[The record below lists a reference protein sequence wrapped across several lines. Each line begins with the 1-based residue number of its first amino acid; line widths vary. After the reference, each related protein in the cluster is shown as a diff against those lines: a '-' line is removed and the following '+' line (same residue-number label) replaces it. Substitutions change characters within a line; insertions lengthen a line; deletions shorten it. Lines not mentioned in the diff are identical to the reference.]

1 VALGAVVTLAM
12 IIASAWVLDWF
23 HVRIV
28 MSDLFGPGDLT
39 ASLSPDANV
48 SIDLHSMHSC
58 APGTGVCASQSL
70 STIKGIYPSLAL
82 ATLWLSQLFAVSVL
96 LQAVIS
102 LSGNQPSARMA
113 RGAYLLG
120 VTIFLIGGSA
130 GYLFSP
136 DTQTIAG
143 VHVEVDRTW
152 GPALMLLA
160 VFAGWWTVYSTQ
172 GSGVHDDAEYKPIK
186 VEKTKRGAPAATHA
200 DDDEPDTPPIVDAP
214 KREQRPKQILTPG
227 GTQPI
232 PKPAGAPRLPSS
244 LPLEDPIGELELGA
258 SGAGI
263 KIEDPKSMYHSP
275 EVVFDPNTPS
285 IPLAEEPRGKT
296 PSTPPLEART
306 KSATIPPIVRNK
318 APSVQP
324 ILERPTVPTIP
335 PPVQSAAESGL
346 SMRTKRP
353 SSSPPL
359 TEGGVVVRMRP
370 PTNPPVAA
378 DAPRKGTP
386 GQGVVI
392 RAKPPTAP
400 PLLEGPRRGTPGS
413 GVPAM
418 SRSKTPGSV
427 SQVSTPA
434 EAEVAPPAALA
445 GKLRYATLTAT
456 VSHVGIE
463 ARREDGFVRTV
474 MWPDVVGIVARR
486 LPPEDPFDGV
496 TFVDV
501 VSTAGAT
508 LRILPW
514 TRLSGDRIEG
524 DGTERARAFVQL
536 CAARC
541 PGAKLDAATRT
552 FLGSHGQAAQLPD
565 EPTLAAHDRRL
576 S

>member
-1 VALGAVVTLAM
+1 M

-23 HVRIV
+23 HVRFS
-28 MSDLFGPGDLT
+28 MGDMLGMNDLAPT
-39 ASLSPDANV
+39 LSTQADV
-48 SIDLHSMHSC
+48 SIDLRSVHSC
-58 APGTGVCASQSL
+58 AQAGVCASQSL
-70 STIKGIYPSLAL
+70 ASLKGSYPVLAQ
-82 ATLWLSQLFAVSVL
+82 ATLWLSQLFGMVVL

-102 LSGNQPSARMA
+102 LAGNQPSERLSRFSYFA
-113 RGAYLLG
+113 G
-120 VTIFLIGGSA
+120 VAVFLIGGAA
-130 GYLFSP
+130 GYLFAPETSNLG
-136 DTQTIAG
+136 G
-143 VHVEVDRTW
+143 VHVDVDRTW

-160 VFAGWWTVYSTQ
+160 VFSGWLTVHAAR
-172 GSGVHDDAEYKPIK
+172 GSSLDDNAEYKPIK
-186 VEKTKRGAPAATHA
+186 IPPKTAAAGPAPAAA
-200 DDDEPDTPPIVDAP
+200 NDDDDEPDTPPIVDAP
-214 KREQRPKQILTPG
+214 KRDQQRPKQILTPQ
-227 GTQPI
+227 GTQPM
-232 PKPAGAPRLPSS
+232 PKTTAPRLPSS
-244 LPLEDPIGELELGA
+244 IPLEDPLGDLELGA
-258 SGAGI
+258 PGASA
-263 KIEDPKSMYHSP
+263 KIEDPKSKYHSP

-285 IPLAEEPRGKT
+285 IPLAEDPRSKS
-296 PSTPPLEART
+296 PSSPPLEART
-306 KSATIPPIVRNK
+306 KSATIPPIARTK
-318 APSVQP
+318 PPSVQP
-324 ILERPTVPTIP
+324 IMERPTVPTIP

-413 GVPAM
+413 GVPLQ
-418 SRSKTPGSV
+418 SRSKTPGSMP
-427 SQVSTPA
+427 QVSMPD
-434 EAEVAPPAALA
+434 EPEVAVPPTLA
-445 GKLRYATLTAT
+445 NKLRYATVIAT

-463 ARREDGFVRTV
+463 ARREDGFTRTV

-486 LPPEDPFDGV
+486 LPPEEPFEGA

-514 TRLSGDRIEG
+514 TRLQGDRIEG
-524 DGTERARAFVQL
+524 EGTERARAFVQL
-536 CAARC
+536 AAARC